1 MIETPELT
9 EKSQLGTIE
18 HVTRWLGATVVVVL
32 LATVC
37 GVVLPSRI
45 KLLGLFPLAWGA
57 AVGCGVRY
65 LADRFHVKSTGW
77 RTVVVLVGLAAGE
90 AGIVLGGW
98 GLYRFDL
105 RKQFD
110 RIPSL
115 GFPSADL
122 LQGKADLPKEKAG
135 STGENQSTEDYRI
148 PSAKNSLERHEQEAE
163 LEAKVLERQQIQLQL
178 GTFLYRRILRLG
190 EFPAPWPYLFW
201 LSEILFGTWAGFWCW
216 KNVRM
221 QETSANQNVGQA

>member
-9 EKSQLGTIE
+9 EKSQLGTTE

-65 LADRFHVKSTGW
+65 LADRFHVKPTGW

-105 RKQFD
+105 HKQFD
-110 RIPSL
+110 RIPTL
-115 GFPSADL
+115 GFPSEDL
-122 LQGKADLPKEKAG
+122 LRENPDQVAETVASL
-135 STGENQSTEDYRI
+135 GENQANQGRRIRLEKNTE
-148 PSAKNSLERHEQEAE
+148 ERRQQEAE